1 MFEWYNSFNGEKKR
15 HIRDELILIS
25 AKGYMELYCP
35 RYAEVPKI
43 NPWDIMYTLEINY
56 WYLSK

>member
-1 MFEWYNSFNGEKKR
+1 MFEWYNSFNEEKKR
-15 HIRDELILIS
+15 HIRYELILIS
-25 AKGYMELYCP
+25 AKGNIELCCP
-35 RYAEVPKI
+35 PYAEVPET